1 MRAIFHIGL
10 PKTGTTTLQNS
21 LHAAREALAAH
32 GILYPSLEQ
41 FGHLNHHPLIL
52 SVLPPEKLPRQ
63 FRFKGAGERER
74 LAAAAV
80 ESVEREIKA
89 ANMGQLLLSSEYF
102 SREFTED
109 ELLRMQVLLA
119 RFGVTEL
126 TFSVYVR
133 RPSAH
138 YLSLLTQSLRHS
150 AVLKPPASFRVRP
163 RIEALQDAF
172 PEARMVPA
180 LFERDVLVDG
190 DIVPDFVARFLGPL
204 GVSPAEVPAMR
215 EANVSVSGE
224 STEILMA
231 FRRDAFP
238 GRDNRPE
245 PASAALFQTLA
256 GIEARIGAR
265 RPVLRPEVAAWLDGT
280 DEDVTWLAEA
290 YGLAF
295 PGLAPGGAPPPP
307 AMGQLGD
314 VIMIDSAYRGR
325 LLEELGRSPWAWRP
339 WRRRWV
345 RALAEGRVPG
355 RVLPWV

>member
-1 MRAIFHIGL
+1 MRTIFHIGL

-21 LHAAREALAAH
+21 LHGARGALAAQ
-32 GILYPSLEQ
+32 GILYPTLER
-41 FGHLNHHPLIL
+41 FGHLNQHPLIL

-63 FRFKGAGERER
+63 FRFKGAGSRDR
-74 LAAAAV
+74 LADAAV
-80 ESVEREIKA
+80 RSVAEEIA
-89 ANMGQLLLSSEYF
+89 GAGARQLLLSSEYF
-102 SREFTED
+102 SREFTGE
-109 ELLRMQVLLA
+109 ELARMRTLLA

-150 AVLKPPASFRVRP
+150 ATLAPPAPFGVRA
-163 RIEALQDAF
+163 RIGALRGAF
-172 PEARMVPA
+172 PTARIVPA
-180 LFERDVLVDG
+180 VFGREVLAGG
-190 DIVPDFVARFLGPL
+190 DIVADFVTRFLGPL
-204 GVSPAEVPAMR
+204 GVSPVEVPALP

-245 PASAALFQTLA
+245 RASAALFETLA
-256 GIEARIGAR
+256 AIEARIGVR
-265 RPVLRPEVAAWLDGT
+265 RPELRAEVAAWLDAA
-280 DEDVTWLAEA
+280 DESVAWLAED
-290 YGLAF
+290 YGLSF
-295 PGLAPGGAPPPP
+295 PGLEPGEVPPRPE
-307 AMGQLGD
+307 MRQLGD
-314 VIMIDSAYRGR
+314 VIAIDPAYRAQ
-325 LLEELGRSPWAWRP
+325 LLEELARSPWAWWP

-345 RALAEGRVPG
+345 TSLAAGKTPG

>member
-21 LHAAREALAAH
+21 LHAARGALAAH
-32 GILYPSLEQ
+32 GILYPSLER

-63 FRFKGAGERER
+63 FRFKRAGSRER
-74 LAAAAV
+74 WRTRRSGASCGRSRAQGH
-80 ESVEREIKA
+80 
-89 ANMGQLLLSSEYF
+89 GQLLLSSEYF

-150 AVLKPPASFRVRP
+150 AMLKPPASFRVRP
-163 RIEALQDAF
+163 RIEALRGAF
-172 PEARMVPA
+172 PEARVVPA
-180 LFERDVLVDG
+180 LFEREVLVGG
-190 DIVPDFVARFLGPL
+190 DIVADFVARFLGPL
-204 GVSPAEVPAMR
+204 GVSPSEVPAQR

-245 PASAALFQTLA
+245 PASAALFDTLA
-256 GIEARIGAR
+256 AIEARIGAR
-265 RPVLRPEVAAWLDGT
+265 RPLLRPEVAAWLDGA
-280 DEDVTWLAEA
+280 DEDVAWLAEE
-290 YGLAF
+290 YGLTF
-295 PGLAPGGAPPPP
+295 PGLVAGDAPPPP
-307 AMGQLGD
+307 AMGRLGD
-314 VIMIDSAYRGR
+314 VIEIDAAYRAR
-325 LLEELGRSPWAWRP
+325 LLEELARSPWAWRP

>member
-1 MRAIFHIGL
+1 MRTIFHIGL

-21 LHAAREALAAH
+21 LHAARGALAAH
-32 GILYPSLEQ
+32 DVLYPTLDQ
-41 FGHLNHHPLIL
+41 LGHLNHHPLIL

-63 FRFKGAGERER
+63 FRFKRAGERER

-80 ESVEREIKA
+80 ESVVREIGA
-89 ANMGQLLLSSEYF
+89 TGMGQLLLSSEYF

-119 RFGVTEL
+119 RLGVTEL
-126 TFSVYVR
+126 IR

-150 AVLKPPASFRVRP
+150 AALKLPASFRVRP
-163 RIEALQDAF
+163 RIEALRGAF
-172 PEARMVPA
+172 PKARVVPA
-180 LFERDVLVDG
+180 LFEREVLAGG

-204 GVSPAEVPAMR
+204 GVLPAEVPALR

-224 STEILMA
+224 STDILMA

-245 PASAALFQTLA
+245 PASAALFEALA

-265 RPVLRPEVAAWLDGT
+265 RPVLRAEVASWLDAV
-280 DEDVTWLAEA
+280 DEDVAWLSEE

-295 PGLAPGGAPPPP
+295 PGLVVGKLPPRPT
-307 AMGQLGD
+307 MERLGD
-314 VIMIDSAYRGR
+314 VIVIDAAYRAR
-325 LLEELGRSPWAWRP
+325 LLEELARSPWAWRP

-345 RALAEGRVPG
+345 TALAAGRAPG
-355 RVLPWV
+355 RVLPWL